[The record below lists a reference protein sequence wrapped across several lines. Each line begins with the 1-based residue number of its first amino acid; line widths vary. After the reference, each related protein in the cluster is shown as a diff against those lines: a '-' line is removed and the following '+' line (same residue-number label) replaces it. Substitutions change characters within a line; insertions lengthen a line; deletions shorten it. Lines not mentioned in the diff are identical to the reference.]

1 MDIALIPNPSKPDA
15 AEAARELLKL
25 LSSRLARDAQGRGGG
40 KGGQVKVMSCPTR
53 ADLLQFNPSLVVV
66 LGGDGTILSTAQ
78 AMDGLEVPVL
88 GVNFGKLGYLAAY
101 SLEEFLENLDLILA
115 GKAPHTERLMLH
127 GALYPWNNEDSSAIQ
142 SLAELEALTPR
153 ASGIAL
159 NDIVINAG
167 APFRMIELEVQINQQ
182 RTTSFR
188 SDGLIVAT
196 ASGSTGYN
204 LSAGGPLISPEVAA
218 MVLTPICPHT
228 LSFRP
233 VVLPASS
240 SILVCPHHL
249 NAGSRVN
256 FDGQVN
262 VPIGE
267 DECLLIRRA
276 TTRFMLV
283 ENPQIS
289 HWQMLAQKMHWAES
303 PRL

>member
-1 MDIALIPNPSKPDA
+1 MALVLVGLAWVLPFLSPN
-15 AEAARELLKL
+15 
-25 LSSRLARDAQGRGGG
+25 
-40 KGGQVKVMSCPTR
+40 
-53 ADLLQFNPSLVVV
+53 
-66 LGGDGTILSTAQ
+66 
-78 AMDGLEVPVL
+78 
-88 GVNFGKLGYLAAY
+88 
-101 SLEEFLENLDLILA
+101 FLEPI
-115 GKAPHTERLMLH
+115 
-127 GALYPWNNEDSSAIQ
+127 
-142 SLAELEALTPR
+142 
-153 ASGIAL
+153 ASFYG
-159 NDIVINAG
+159 
-167 APFRMIELEVQINQQ
+167 
-182 RTTSFR
+182 
-188 SDGLIVAT
+188 
-196 ASGSTGYN
+196 
-204 LSAGGPLISPEVAA
+204 EVAA